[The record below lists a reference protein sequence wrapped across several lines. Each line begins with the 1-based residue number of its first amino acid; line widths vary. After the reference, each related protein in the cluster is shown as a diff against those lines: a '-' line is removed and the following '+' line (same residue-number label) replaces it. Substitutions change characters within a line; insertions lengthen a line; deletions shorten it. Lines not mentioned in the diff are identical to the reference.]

1 MTFKPL
7 NKTRL
12 FQDIVRQIQDQIRD
26 GRLKPGDRLPSEREL
41 AEMMQVSRNSLR
53 EALRTLEIMNY
64 VEIKPGEGVYIKQ
77 VTVDDLL
84 KPLTSA
90 ISDDKVLLLDL
101 LDVRDLIEAET
112 ARLAAIHASP
122 EDIEQI
128 EKIIESAKQTIDSGG
143 TGLRE
148 DSDFH
153 SAVAQATHNTA
164 YVVLMNLIK
173 DSLSLSRE
181 ATLRIKG
188 QPARTIDDHIKVYKA
203 IRDKDPEKA
212 SHLMKEHILKAK
224 KNIIKK
230 SQSE

>member
-1 MTFKPL
+1 MTFEPL

-12 FQDIVRQIQDQIRD
+12 FEDIVRQIQDQIRD
-26 GRLKPGDRLPSEREL
+26 GQLKPGDRLPSEREL

-77 VTVDDLL
+77 VRMDDLL
-84 KPLTSA
+84 GPLTLA
-90 ISDDKVLLLDL
+90 ISDDKALLLDL

-112 ARLAAIHASP
+112 ARRAAIYANA
-122 EDIEQI
+122 EDIEKI
-128 EKIIESAKQTIDSGG
+128 EKIIESAKKTVAAGG
-143 TGLRE
+143 TGIRE

-153 SAVAQATHNTA
+153 SAVAEATNNAA
-164 YVVLMNLIK
+164 YVILMNLIK

-188 QPARTIDDHIKVYKA
+188 QPARTIEDHLKVFEA

-212 SHLMKEHILKAK
+212 SGLMKNHILKAK
-224 KNIIKK
+224 RNIIKK
-230 SQSE
+230 NQSE